1 VTGRRGLAPL
11 RHRGF
16 RLLVGGQFTSGAGD
30 ACYAVALPWYVL
42 AAHGGALLL
51 GTVLAAYGI
60 ARTAAIVAGGQASD
74 RWRPWT
80 VMMASDA
87 VRAVAVGAMAAAAA
101 TGSAR
106 AAVLVPIAVVL
117 GAGGGFFLPGSF
129 AIIPTLLPGD
139 ELQAG
144 NSLGEVATQ
153 LATVGGP
160 VLGGAL
166 VAIAGPAPAFA
177 LDAVTFVVSA
187 VTLAGI
193 RASQRAGAA
202 VSAEPAD
209 AVEPGAS
216 PAAAVTPDAVEDS
229 GSPTVWG
236 VLRSSPVLPVIL
248 LVVVAANLGT
258 AGTFEVALPALA
270 RGPLHAGAG
279 GYGALTAAFA
289 VGALAGALLAG
300 QLGGVRRPALL
311 GSAAFLVAAVLIGVV
326 PYAGGTAAVGVV
338 MAGFGVMNGLGN
350 IVMLTLFQR
359 WSPPALLGRLTA
371 LIMLGAFG
379 LFPLSALL
387 GAVVVHSFG
396 PAPFFVIAAALLAA
410 AIAGGLTQR
419 SWRDLGRVSEPGTPV
434 RGSAEPSGA
443 SGAF

>member
-1 VTGRRGLAPL
+1 MTGRRGLAPL

-16 RLLVGGQFTSGAGD
+16 RLLVGGQFASSVGD

-42 AAHGGALLL
+42 AVHGGALLL

-60 ARTAAIVAGGQASD
+60 ARTAAIVLGGQASD

-101 TGSAR
+101 TGAAR

-139 ELQAG
+139 DLQAG
-144 NSLGEVATQ
+144 NSLGEVTTQ

-166 VAIAGPAPAFA
+166 VAIVGPAPAFA

-193 RASQRAGAA
+193 RTTQRAGASGPAVGAEPVATVAAA
-202 VSAEPAD
+202 VSPA
-209 AVEPGAS
+209 S
-216 PAAAVTPDAVEDS
+216 AVTPDGVVSSERGAAN
-229 GSPTVWG
+229 PTVWAL
-236 VLRSSPVLPVIL
+236 LRSSRVLQVIL

-258 AGTFEVALPALA
+258 AGAFEVALPALV

-300 QLGGVRRPALL
+300 QLA
-311 GSAAFLVAAVLIGVV
+311 GSAGRRCWA
-326 PYAGGTAAVGVV
+326 
-338 MAGFGVMNGLGN
+338 
-350 IVMLTLFQR
+350 
-359 WSPPALLGRLTA
+359 PP
-371 LIMLGAFG
+371 
-379 LFPLSALL
+379 
-387 GAVVVHSFG
+387 
-396 PAPFFVIAAALLAA
+396 
-410 AIAGGLTQR
+410 R
-419 SWRDLGRVSEPGTPV
+419 SWPRRC
-434 RGSAEPSGA
+434 
-443 SGAF
+443 

>member
-258 AGTFEVALPALA
+258 AGTFE
-270 RGPLHAGAG
+270 AG